1 MCGWQNPL
9 WSEQQKKEIKVTWVF
24 REEYQSVINITRV
37 LHPKTNKFILLV
49 QRLIENCVVYIDF
62 VVPQVCFVCQAL
74 NNITAGQQFPV
85 HFKGYFA
92 T

>member
-49 QRLIENCVVYIDF
+49 KRLKENCLVYIGL
-62 VVPQVCFVCQAL
+62 VVPQVCFVSQAF
-74 NNITAGQQFPV
+74 NNIAAGQQLPV
-85 HFKGYFA
+85 HFKGCLA